1 MRDIKKKF
9 FRSKG
14 IITPRLCLLNKL
26 SLCLSLCFSPALH
39 YQLYRRLLICFRSLK
54 AYKLSMQFDGL
65 LPFCDLRL
73 WPRLVVLL
81 VLCMPGFLHTGTSN
95 AEQMDKTTL
104 KALYTYQFG
113 KFTQWPD
120 NRLNINTKQFQYC
133 ILGQN
138 QFSQQMMR
146 MFIGKTVQGLP
157 MNIKIFDSG
166 LVPKTVLSNCH
177 VLFISKSERHRLTTI
192 FASLKQVPVLTISDI
207 DGFSNQGGMITL
219 TEKQGK
225 IHFQINP
232 KAIQL
237 TGVSMSS
244 KIMEL
249 AEIVN
254 NKHH

>member
-1 MRDIKKKF
+1 M
-9 FRSKG
+9 
-14 IITPRLCLLNKL
+14 
-26 SLCLSLCFSPALH
+26 SLCFSPALH
-39 YQLYRRLLICFRSLK
+39 YQLYRRLFTYFRALK
-54 AYKLSMQFDGL
+54 TYKFSVQFDRL
-65 LPFCDLRL
+65 FPFCCLRP

-81 VLCMPGFLHTGTSN
+81 ALCLSGFLHTGASN
-95 AEQMDKTTL
+95 AEQMDQTTL

-120 NRLNINTKQFQYC
+120 NKFNADTKQFQYC

-157 MNIKIFDSG
+157 MNIKVFDSG
-166 LVPKTVLSNCH
+166 LVPETVLSKCH